1 MTRFR
6 IWLDGFGL
14 QDIDP
19 SIHIIDVQ
27 EHTPQQALTT
37 AAKAAGDGLHVL
49 HRCRESLSV
58 EIRFAIREQH
68 PARRS
73 AILQKIKAWAR
84 QGGSLSAGHR
94 PDLRLMVIPG
104 QLSNFSSLRWTEPL
118 ALIFTA
124 CHVPYW
130 EDAHPTQAIASPAS
144 LYLPGDTPAAPMDL
158 CWRSSRS
165 GQLTLT
171 ITTPLSSITFRDV
184 QFTAKQEL
192 LISHDAGVLTATLD
206 DTDLLPHRTPESSDD
221 LLLPCGQTSTVSVT
235 ANGEAVQGCTLIARG
250 RWL

>member
-6 IWLDGFGL
+6 IWLDGLGL

-19 SIHIIDVQ
+19 SIRIIDVQ
-27 EHTPQQALTT
+27 EHTPQQAQTT

-49 HRCRESLSV
+49 HRRRESLSV
-58 EIRFAIREQH
+58 EIRFAIRDQH
-68 PARRS
+68 PDRRS
-73 AILQKIKAWAR
+73 AILQKVKAWAS
-84 QGGSLSAGHR
+84 QGGSLSVSHR
-94 PDLRLMVIPG
+94 PGLRLMVIPG
-104 QLSNFSSLRWTEPL
+104 QLSNFSSLRWTENL
-118 ALIFTA
+118 ALTFTA

-130 EDAHPTQAIASPAS
+130 EDAHPTQATVSPAA
-144 LYLPGDTPAAPMDL
+144 LFLPGDAPAAPMDL
-158 CWRSSRS
+158 RWRSSLS
-165 GQLTLT
+165 GQLALT
-171 ITTPLSSITFRDV
+171 ITTPLSSITFRNV
-184 QFTAKQEL
+184 QVTADQEL

-206 DTDLLPHRTPESSDD
+206 GTDLLPHRTPESSDD